1 MRKEKK
7 GAIIYKVIDGK
18 GSGMQLTLE
27 GVSKTV
33 GAQTWLYD
41 MSIAPRSSAVTVLLG
56 ATQAGKTSLMR
67 IMAGLD
73 VPSKGQVLVD
83 GRSVV
88 GMPVRQR
95 DVAMVYQQF
104 INYPSLKVWDNIA
117 SPLKLRRE
125 KNIDQR
131 VRELAAKLH
140 IETFLDRY
148 PAELSGGQQQRVAL
162 ARALAKG
169 APLMLLDEPLVNL
182 DYKLREELRDELT
195 ELFAAGS
202 STVIYATTEP
212 GEALLLGGYTA
223 VLDAGELL
231 QYGPTAEVFH
241 KPKSLRVARA
251 FSDPPM
257 NLMTASGGAVGGIQ
271 LDGGPLLPLEL
282 VNTRSRTFTVG
293 MRASALRVQSQAC
306 DVSLAGRVEL
316 VEISGSDTFLHVATS
331 VGDLVAQ
338 LTGVHY
344 FELAAQVVLYLN
356 PAQVYVFDDQGLLL
370 QSPAP
375 KGGC

>member
-1 MRKEKK
+1 MH
-7 GAIIYKVIDGK
+7 
-18 GSGMQLTLE
+18 LTLE
-27 GVSKTV
+27 GIGKEV
-33 GAQTWLYD
+33 GSQTWLYD
-41 MSIAPRSSAVTVLLG
+41 MSLQPCSGAVTVLLG

-73 VPSKGQVLVD
+73 VPSHGEVQVN
-83 GRSVV
+83 GESVV
-88 GMPVRQR
+88 GVPVRKR
-95 DVAMVYQQF
+95 NVAMVYQQF
-104 INYPSLKVWDNIA
+104 INYPSLKVRDNIA
-117 SPLKLRRE
+117 SPLKLSGE

-131 VRELAAKLH
+131 VNALAEKLH
-140 IETFLDRY
+140 IEMFLERY

-182 DYKLREELRDELT
+182 DYKLREELRDELSA
-195 ELFAAGS
+195 LFAEGN

-223 VLDAGELL
+223 VMDEGELL

-257 NLMTASGGAVGGIQ
+257 NLLAASAAATGVQ
-271 LDGGPLLPLEL
+271 LNGGPLLPLAL
-282 VNTRSRTFTVG
+282 PATTSRKFTVG
-293 MRASALRVQSQAC
+293 LRASALRVQAQDG
-306 DVSLAGRVEL
+306 DVDLPGKVEL
-316 VEISGSDTFLHVATS
+316 AEISGSDTFVHVATL
-331 VGDLVAQ
+331 VGEVVAQ

-344 FELAAQVVLYLN
+344 FELGAQVTLYLS
-356 PAQVYVFDDQGLLL
+356 PAQVYIFDEQGMLLL
-370 QSPAP
+370 AP
-375 KGGC
+375 VRGGGR